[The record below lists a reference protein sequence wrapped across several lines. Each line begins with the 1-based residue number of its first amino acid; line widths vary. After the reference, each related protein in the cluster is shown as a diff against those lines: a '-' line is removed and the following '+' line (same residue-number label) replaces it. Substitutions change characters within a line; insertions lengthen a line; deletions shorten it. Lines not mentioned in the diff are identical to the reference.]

1 MKTLSFALMAL
12 LMAASASAQ
21 TYVPTES
28 FPNSDLCHGD
38 ERSTLMESSD
48 TNNDKLTTPCM
59 TMDHAVEFE
68 RLRYGRY
75 PLETGTATAPTT
87 QTRLLDPDPET
98 IGFYNQ
104 RKWSRLSIGAFEN
117 ALLAKISWARML
129 GRSFELGWFVRG
141 TRFDIDPE
149 EFWYSIQV
157 RGQMKLF
164 LLQPRGVS
172 PLGVYGG
179 GFLGWSNYFL
189 GSFVTENIN
198 TLHYGAEVGG
208 YLHLGGDDV
217 LFIPRAA
224 LQFGRISYL
233 GSDTPP
239 AHVLRAGVAEEGTF
253 TALLLGID
261 ASLGGLVPGLLL
273 TIRDGQQSA
282 TFRLTFTR

>member
-12 LMAASASAQ
+12 IMTASASAQ
-21 TYVPTES
+21 TP
-28 FPNSDLCHGD
+28 
-38 ERSTLMESSD
+38 
-48 TNNDKLTTPCM
+48 
-59 TMDHAVEFE
+59 
-68 RLRYGRY
+68 
-75 PLETGTATAPTT
+75 PLEPAS
-87 QTRLLDPDPET
+87 ET

-104 RKWSRLSIGAFEN
+104 RKWTRLSLGTFEN
-117 ALLAKISWARML
+117 ALLAEIASARML
-129 GRSFELGWFVRG
+129 GRSVELGLPLVRV

-149 EFWYSIQV
+149 EFWYSLEIQ
-157 RGQMKLF
+157 GQLNLF

-179 GFLGWSNYFL
+179 GFVGWSKYFL
-189 GSFVTENIN
+189 GSFVTEDIN

-208 YLHLGGDDV
+208 YLHLGGGDV

-261 ASLGGLVPGLLL
+261 ASFGGLVPGLLL
-273 TIRDGQQSA
+273 TIRDGEQSA